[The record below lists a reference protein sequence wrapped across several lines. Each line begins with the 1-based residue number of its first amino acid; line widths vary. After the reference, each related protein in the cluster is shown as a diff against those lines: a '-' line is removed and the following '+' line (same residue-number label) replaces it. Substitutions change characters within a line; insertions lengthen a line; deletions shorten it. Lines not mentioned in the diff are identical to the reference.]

1 MQTIVVTGSTRG
13 IGHGLA
19 REFLTRGHRVVVT
32 GRSQGSVD
40 AGLAKLQ
47 DLGDVIGR
55 PCNVEDRA
63 AVQALWDGAIA
74 KFGRVDIWIN
84 NAALAPDHSL
94 FAEIPGEQI
103 AATVDANLT
112 GTMYGTQVALN
123 GLLNQGAGKIYNFEG
138 FGSDGMTSPGL
149 AVYGATKRAVRYF
162 TAAVAKEYADK
173 PVIIG
178 SLSPGMVPTDLLIY
192 SSRGEDAA
200 KWARTKRIMNILG
213 DTVET
218 VTPWLAEQ
226 AVANRKNG
234 AKIAWLTRGKAIRRF
249 ISPSYRKRDIVGD
262 YEESYRRI
270 ER

>member
-32 GRSQGSVD
+32 GRSQDSVD
-40 AGLAKLQ
+40 AGLAALQ
-47 DLGDVIGR
+47 DLGEVTGQ
-55 PCNVEDRA
+55 PCNVADRS
-63 AVQALWDGAIA
+63 AVQALWDAA
-74 KFGRVDIWIN
+74 VARFGRVDIWIN

-94 FAEIPGEQI
+94 FADIPGEQI

-123 GLLNQGAGKIYNFEG
+123 GMLKQGAGKIYTFEG

-162 TAAVAKEYADK
+162 TAAVAKEYADT

-213 DTVET
+213 DKVET

-226 AVANRKNG
+226 AVLNEKNG
-234 AKIAWLTRGKAIRRF
+234 AKIAWLTRSKALRRF
-249 ISPSYRKRDIVGD
+249 MSPKYRRRDIVGD
-262 YEESYRRI
+262 YEKKLSVN
-270 ER
+270 